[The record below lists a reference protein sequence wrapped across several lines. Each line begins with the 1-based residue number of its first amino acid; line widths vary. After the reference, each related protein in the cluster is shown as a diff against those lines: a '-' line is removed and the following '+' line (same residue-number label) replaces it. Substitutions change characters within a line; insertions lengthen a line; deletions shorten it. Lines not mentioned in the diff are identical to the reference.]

1 MLGFGYA
8 STQPCIMNPM
18 MYLRDLVYPV
28 ASRHLAWGALQAERL
43 DAVPSL
49 GRSNPRRRLL
59 QQPLIL
65 NERSDSIF
73 GPACRQPV
81 FTRLIS

>member
-1 MLGFGYA
+1 
-8 STQPCIMNPM
+8 MNPM

-49 GRSNPRRRLL
+49 GRSNPRRRFL

-65 NERSDSIF
+65 NVKI
-73 GPACRQPV
+73 GQYLWPGVPAARIHKVDQLRV
-81 FTRLIS
+81 